1 MALTAATQISQGS
14 NCSQFTVTDSSN
26 YGGSDPKANISS
38 RVLVVFKSDGTVFTT
53 INFSY
58 ALYPSD
64 SVVITGLDKDYSF
77 LVIMTL
83 TPLVPVLGSVYVANN
98 DFALKCYTMTG
109 FYQRMKNAS
118 LQPYY
123 ERNKNFTTDT
133 FNILMDAD
141 VAVAAAASQDISS
154 AQLLLD
160 TAAKI
165 QSSFPMPY

>member
-14 NCSQFTVTDSSN
+14 NCTQFTVTDTSN
-26 YGGSDPKANISS
+26 YGGSDPKGNISS
-38 RVLVVFKSDGTVFTT
+38 RILTVFKDDGTVFTT

-58 ALYPSD
+58 ALYPTD
-64 SVVITGLDKDYSF
+64 SVTISGLDKDYAF
-77 LVIMTL
+77 NVVMTL
-83 TPLVPVLGSVYVANN
+83 TPIVVQSGSVYVANN
-98 DFALKCYTMTG
+98 DFSLKCYTMSN
-109 FYQRMKNAS
+109 FLQRMKLAS

-141 VAVAAAASQDISS
+141 VAVAAAATGDIASG
-154 AQLLLD
+154 QILLD

-165 QSSFPMPY
+165 EALNPIPY